1 MKKIA
6 FTAGLLLALC
16 APALASKMAVSPVV
30 MRGPA
35 AQTVQLVHMA
45 NKGSTAT
52 TYQVSVYAWHQD
64 GEQERI
70 EATRE
75 VMAYPPML
83 EVAPGA
89 TRGIR
94 LVKLA
99 PGPGHYRVLL
109 RQVPKKMAGGGIQR
123 LMNYD
128 LPLIFEVGKAP
139 IALQAS
145 HKGNGLL
152 ITNTGQHAVQL
163 TELGAGGKVWKQ
175 GMLGWLLPGGAKAF
189 PYAAPGTVQVKADGK
204 PLTLTVR

>member
-6 FTAGLLLALC
+6 FATALLLSLC
-16 APALASKMAVSPVV
+16 APAMANKMAVSPVV
-30 MRGPA
+30 MRGPTTQ
-35 AQTVQLVHMA
+35 QTQLVHMA

-64 GEQERI
+64 GEDERI

-75 VMAYPPML
+75 VMAYPQML

-99 PGPGHYRVLL
+99 PGPGNYRVVL
-109 RQVPKKMAGGGIQR
+109 RELPRKMEGGGIQR

-128 LPLIFEVGKAP
+128 LPLIFEDGKASV
-139 IALQAS
+139 ALDATR
-145 HKGNGLL
+145 KGSDLL
-152 ITNTGQHAVQL
+152 LTNTGSRAIQI
-163 TELGAGGKVWKQ
+163 TEIGAAGQVWKQ
-175 GMLGWLLPGGAKAF
+175 GMLGWLLPGGSKAF
-189 PYAAPGTVQVKADGK
+189 AYAAPGTVQVKADGK
-204 PLTLTVR
+204 PLTLAVH